1 MAVRDAGD
9 SDNSNYMRKRNVYDH
24 RVV

>member
-1 MAVRDAGD
+1 MAVWDAGD
-9 SDNSNYMRKRNVYDH
+9 SDNSNYMGKRNVYDH